1 VNGSNAPCGAAFCLL
16 DKIPPVWNKGCT
28 ARFMSR
34 GSNGLPG
41 SRRRLLGLVDGAG
54 CFGDS
59 DLQGGDNVFDE
70 SPFWSKIWNG
80 GVLILSSG
88 THSSKL
94 ALRNECGTR
103 GVPPEHKLTVYARP
117 MGEPHRPVSEKSASL
132 FFRGSIWK
140 RQDR

>member
-1 VNGSNAPCGAAFCLL
+1 MNGSNAPCGAAFCLL

-28 ARFMSR
+28 ARFVSR

-41 SRRRLLGLVDGAG
+41 SRRRLLGLVDGVG

-88 THSSKL
+88 THSSKQ
-94 ALRNECGTR
+94 ALRNECGTCS
-103 GVPPEHKLTVYARP
+103 VLPEHKLQFMLAR
-117 MGEPHRPVSEKSASL
+117 RAFS
-132 FFRGSIWK
+132 
-140 RQDR
+140 